1 MVLPKTYI
9 KFLEPYEKELSKRSR
24 KKGLTITVSGRA
36 GSGKSLGSKSIA
48 KAFNLKHVEAGQI
61 LREMAKEQK
70 ISLVKMCKT
79 RGKEVDYEMDRRTL
93 KLAMKGNVVLD
104 GRLTGWVAGNWADV
118 KIFYECPLKVTA
130 ERVAKREKTTFKKAK
145 ERLEDRDKEDR
156 KKYRKLYGIDAF
168 DKSIY
173 DIIINNE
180 KLSLKEAKRTPV
192 ELVRE
197 FLE

>member
-1 MVLPKTYI
+1 MVLPKTLI
-9 KFLEPYEKELSKRSR
+9 KFLEPYEKELSRKTKKR
-24 KKGLTITVSGRA
+24 GLTITVSGRA

-48 KAFNLKHVEAGQI
+48 KAFDLKHVEAGQI
-61 LREMAKEQK
+61 LREMAKEQG

-79 RGKEVDYEMDRRTL
+79 RGKEVDHEMDRRTL

-104 GRLTGWVAGNWADV
+104 GRLTGWVAGRWADI
-118 KIFYECPLKVTA
+118 KIFYECPIDVRAK
-130 ERVAKREKTTFKKAK
+130 RVAKREKITPKIAK
-145 ERLEDRDKEDR
+145 ERLENRDEEDR
-156 KKYRKLYGIDAF
+156 KKYRKLYKIDSF

-180 KLSLKEAKRTPV
+180 KLTPKQAKRMPV

>member
-9 KFLEPYEKELSKRSR
+9 KFLEAYEKELSRIK

-36 GSGKSLGSKSIA
+36 GSGKSVGSKAIA
-48 KAFNLKHVEAGQI
+48 KAFGLKYVAAGQI
-61 LREMAKEQK
+61 LREMAKELG

-79 RGKEVDYEMDRRTL
+79 RGSSIDHEMDRRTL

-104 GRLTGWVAGNWADV
+104 GRLTGWVAGGWADV
-118 KIFYECPLKVTA
+118 KIFYECPMDVKA
-130 ERVAKREKTTFKKAK
+130 KRVAKREKITPKRAK
-145 ERLEDRDKEDR
+145 ERLENRDKEDR
-156 KKYRKLYGIDAF
+156 KKYRKLYKIDAF
-168 DKSIY
+168 DTSIY

-180 KLSLKEAKRTPV
+180 KLTLEQAKRMPV